1 MYFLSVSLFALFYI
15 IIRLLMDK
23 IFLLKGYNILCDI
36 IYKTFMYACQLFCV
50 AVVFRYLSLY
60 RGILSI
66 TFIIIFSSY
75 IKSLFRFVNKSILL
89 LLIIFICFFDIFA
102 LLLRIM
108 DSIFWYRHSF
118 LLVFQQSIITIFNP
132 PFFYF

>member
-1 MYFLSVSLFALFYI
+1 MYFLSVSLFILFYMT
-15 IIRLLMDK
+15 IRLLMDK
-23 IFLLKGYNILCDI
+23 IFLLEGYNILCDI
-36 IYKTFMYACQLFCV
+36 IYETFVYARQLFCI

-60 RGILSI
+60 WGILSI

-75 IKSLFRFVNKSILL
+75 IKSLFRFVNKSILVF
-89 LLIIFICFFDIFA
+89 LIIFICFFNIFS

-118 LLVFQQSIITIFNP
+118 LLIFQQSIITIFNL

>member
-1 MYFLSVSLFALFYI
+1 MYFLSVSLFILFYMT
-15 IIRLLMDK
+15 IRLLMDK
-23 IFLLKGYNILCDI
+23 IFLLEGYNILCDI
-36 IYKTFMYACQLFCV
+36 IYETFMYTRQLFCI

-60 RGILSI
+60 WGILSI

-75 IKSLFRFVNKSILL
+75 IKSLFRFVNKSILVF
-89 LLIIFICFFDIFA
+89 LIIFICFFNIFS

-118 LLVFQQSIITIFNP
+118 LLIFQQSIITIFNL